1 MTAGTVPLLASVQR
15 FLGRQHGLYIN
26 GGWRPST
33 SSQTLTVFNPANG
46 QPIAVTPDASA
57 EDVDQAVQSAHRAF
71 VSGVWARRAPAEAE
85 AAPLRA
91 VRGLASVRRPMHC
104 RPMARSHPGRRASN

>member
-33 SSQTLTVFNPANG
+33 SSQTLT
-46 QPIAVTPDASA
+46 Q
-57 EDVDQAVQSAHRAF
+57 
-71 VSGVWARRAPAEAE
+71 
-85 AAPLRA
+85 
-91 VRGLASVRRPMHC
+91 RGRLSQ
-104 RPMARSHPGRRASN
+104 NF